1 MATIPYSYAA
11 LRTWRLFTAATM
23 PMLVMPTSETKSVKL
38 KRSPL
43 TIAPMD
49 ARPQA
54 IAMNRRNRISGSVVC
69 FA

>member
-1 MATIPYSYAA
+1 MFAIPT
-11 LRTWRLFTAATM
+11 R
-23 PMLVMPTSETKSVKL
+23 ETKSVKL

-43 TIAPMD
+43 PIAPSV

-54 IAMNRRNRISGSVVC
+54 IAMNRRKRISETVVS